1 MMAEDLKETKDAG
14 LLNEDADKEAEQEQ
28 LKKTQ
33 KKKLSYIHKKF
44 QNDEITD
51 EERAQDL
58 FRR

>member
-33 KKKLSYIHKKF
+33 KKRLSYIHKKF

>member
-1 MMAEDLKETKDAG
+1 MAEDLKETKDAG
-14 LLNEDADKEAEQEQ
+14 LLNEEADKEAEQEQ

-33 KKKLSYIHKKF
+33 KKRLSYIHKKF

>member
-33 KKKLSYIHKKF
+33 KKRLSYLHKKF

>member
-1 MMAEDLKETKDAG
+1 MMTEDLKETKDAG
-14 LLNEDADKEAEQEQ
+14 LLNEEADKEVEQEQ

-33 KKKLSYIHKKF
+33 KKRLSYLHKKF